1 MTREPCSD
9 VIEEEVPAAGTIIPP
24 VLFSPRLERIGRKV
38 LDFDVGLGGSGGAGG
53 GGSSRFQTPVEEGSD
68 LERTPRA
75 GMSKDVSPGHGD

>member
-1 MTREPCSD
+1 MMAREPCSD
-9 VIEEEVPAAGTIIPP
+9 VIEEESPAAGTISPP

-38 LDFDVGLGGSGGAGG
+38 LDFDVGIAGSGG
-53 GGSSRFQTPVEEGSD
+53 SSGFQTPVEEGSD